1 MKTINRLTARRVDCD
16 LPPGFYPDGGGLYL
30 FVGKGHQ
37 RSWIYRYMLQGVAH
51 DMGVGSLREVSLAD
65 ARKRVAEYRSLR
77 SQGIDPIEARRNH
90 RADAKL
96 LADRSMT
103 FKQCATAYITAHQPS
118 WRNAKHAAQWT
129 STLERYVYGVF
140 GDLPVQSIDTPKVL
154 KALEPIWSTKNET
167 ATRVRGRVEA
177 ILSWATARGNRTGDN
192 PARWRG
198 HLENLLPK
206 PSKVTNAKH
215 HAALPYAEVPKFMVK
230 LREQNGIAALALE
243 FLILTAT
250 RNGEVLGARWTEIDL
265 NKQVW
270 TIPAGRMKAEREHRI
285 PLSEEA
291 MYVLEKLPSQRHVD
305 HVFPSLR
312 LGHPLS
318 DMALLALLRR
328 MDRDDITVHGFRS
341 SFRDWVSEKTNFS
354 SEVAEMALA
363 HTIENKVE
371 AAYRR
376 GDLFEKRRKLMDA
389 WGRYCD
395 KPQGGEVI
403 PIQSRQVPAVKA
415 A

>member
-1 MKTINRLTARRVDCD
+1 MRTINRLIARKLEGNMR
-16 LPPGFYPDGGGLYL
+16 PGFYADGGGLYL
-30 FVGKGHQ
+30 QVGKHGAQ
-37 RSWIYRYMLQGVAH
+37 SWIYRYMLARTER
-51 DMGVGSLREVSLAD
+51 DMGIGSLREVSLAD
-65 ARKRVAEYRSLR
+65 ARKRVAEYRALR
-77 SQGIDPIEARRNH
+77 SQVIDPIEARRKH

-103 FKQCATAYITAHQPS
+103 FKQCAQAYIVAHQPS

-129 STLERYVYGVF
+129 STLERYVYDVL
-140 GDLPVQSIDTPKVL
+140 GDLPVQAIDTPKVL
-154 KALEPIWSTKNET
+154 KALEPIWSIKNET

-177 ILSWATARGNRTGDN
+177 ILNWATARGNRTGDN

-206 PSKVTNAKH
+206 PSKVSKVKH
-215 HAALPYAEVPKFMVK
+215 HAALPYPEVPKFIGK
-230 LREQNGIAALALE
+230 LRQQNGIAALALE

-250 RNGEVLGARWTEIDL
+250 RTGEVLGARWTEIDL
-265 NKQVW
+265 NKRVW
-270 TIPAGRMKAEREHRI
+270 TIPAARMKAEREHRI
-285 PLSEEA
+285 PLTDAA
-291 MYVLEKLPSQRHVD
+291 MYVLERLPSSRHID

-328 MDRDDITVHGFRS
+328 MDRTDITTHGFRS
-341 SFRDWVSEKTNFS
+341 SFRDWVAEETDFK

-363 HTIENKVE
+363 HTTENKVE

-376 GDLFEKRRKLMDA
+376 GDLFEKRRELMAA
-389 WGRYCD
+389 WAEYCD
-395 KPQGGEVI
+395 GPQSG
-403 PIQSRQVPAVKA
+403 AV
-415 A
+415 